1 MMWNKISHFNLTAV
15 AILLQR
21 LRMRV
26 SFQPIF
32 AEILQG
38 TETKA
43 AAATLVHTSIQ
54 TFSHLASGTLW
65 WIQLGIPKQ
74 IPGNT
79 LLTDYIDTPSMSNFF
94 ACRCMSSTRPTPKA
108 LKRNRAAYLQNS
120 CLAPN
125 MTPQVPKASGE

>member
-65 WIQLGIPKQ
+65 RIQLGIPKQ
-74 IPGNT
+74 SPGNT
-79 LLTDYIDTPSMSNFF
+79 LLTDYIDTPPTSSFF
-94 ACRCMSSTRPTPKA
+94 GVIACLRQGPP
-108 LKRNRAAYLQNS
+108 
-120 CLAPN
+120 
-125 MTPQVPKASGE
+125 PQH